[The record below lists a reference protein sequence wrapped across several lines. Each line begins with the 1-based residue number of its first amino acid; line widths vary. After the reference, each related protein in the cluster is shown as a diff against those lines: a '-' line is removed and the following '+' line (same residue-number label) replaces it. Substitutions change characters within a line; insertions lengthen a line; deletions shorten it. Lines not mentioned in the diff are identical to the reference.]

1 MVELPVLI
9 VDDEETLLS
18 FLKMALERGGV
29 KVVVSASGSDA
40 LQLLEQGEFA
50 AIVSDLRMPDGI
62 GGAEIYDWVRENR
75 PELSSRFLF
84 MTGNI
89 HDPYA
94 IEIRDRTGAL
104 FLEKPFRIAQI
115 IEQIQKVTSRKG
127 VTHA

>member
-18 FLKMALERGGV
+18 FIKMALERGGV

-40 LQLLEQGEFA
+40 LRLLEYGEFA
-50 AIVSDLRMPDGI
+50 GVVSDLRMPGEI

-84 MTGNI
+84 MTGDI

-94 IEIRDRTGAL
+94 LEIRDRTGAL
-104 FLEKPFRIAQI
+104 FLEKPFRIAQL
-115 IEQIQKVTSRKG
+115 IEQIEKCTSRNG
-127 VTHA
+127 ASHA